1 MGVTFFHEVEDAN
14 DPLFVMAFSGWN
26 DAAESATAAARYL
39 IQHFQGKRVA
49 QIQPDDFF
57 QFADQ
62 RPTVKLSE
70 TGERQ
75 ITWPLNEFFY
85 CQTPGLAR
93 DLLVGIGTEPHLK
106 WKHFSRDVLAIGSH
120 YDARMIVTMG
130 ALLAGDLHTQPS
142 HLMAIATDPL
152 LVKPSGV
159 EITRYEGPTGIV
171 GVIHTLMQDE
181 GFPAVSLWVNVP
193 HYIASLS
200 NPKATRAL
208 LNKLSN
214 LGGIEISL
222 EDFDIAID
230 TFDGQV
236 EQIIARDP
244 RIAKYV
250 EDVQK
255 GQVPDDIPG
264 LDFQDAF
271 DGELEEEAEEGKL
284 PPGAEVADEIE
295 RLLRRKP
302 GGPESD

>member
-1 MGVTFFHEVEDAN
+1 MGVTFFHGVEDAN

-62 RPTVKLSE
+62 RPTVKLGES
-70 TGERQ
+70 GERQ

-93 DLLVGIGTEPHLK
+93 DLIIGIGTEPHLK
-106 WKHFSRDVLAIGSH
+106 WKYFSRDVLAIGSR
-120 YDARMIVTMG
+120 YDARMIVTLG

-142 HLMAIATDPL
+142 RLMAIATDSS
-152 LVKPSGV
+152 LVEPSGV
-159 EITRYEGPTGIV
+159 EITRYEGPTGII

-181 GFPAVSLWVNVP
+181 GFPAISLWANVP
-193 HYIASLS
+193 HYIASIS
-200 NPKATRAL
+200 NPKATCAL
-208 LNKLSN
+208 LEKLSI
-214 LGGIEISL
+214 LG
-222 EDFDIAID
+222 DFDISLDDFDLAINQ
-230 TFDGQV
+230 FDGQV
-236 EQIIARDP
+236 ERIIARDP

-250 EDVQK
+250 EDIQK
-255 GQVPDDIPG
+255 GQIPDEVPG
-264 LDFQDAF
+264 VDFEDAF
-271 DGELEEEAEEGKL
+271 EGEPEDEEGKL

-302 GGPESD
+302 NGPESD

>member
-1 MGVTFFHEVEDAN
+1 MGVTFFHEVEDAK
-14 DPLFVMAFSGWN
+14 DPLLIMAFSGWN

-39 IQHFQGKRVA
+39 VQHFQGKRVA
-49 QIQPDDFF
+49 QIQPDEFF

-70 TGERQ
+70 SGERR
-75 ITWPLNEFFY
+75 ITWPPNEFFY
-85 CQTPGLAR
+85 CRTPGLAR
-93 DLLVGIGTEPHLK
+93 DLIVGVGTEPHLR
-106 WKHFSRDVLAIGSH
+106 WKHFSSDVLEIGNH
-120 YDARMIVTMG
+120 YGARMIVTMG
-130 ALLAGDLHTQPS
+130 ALLAGELHTQPS
-142 HLMAIATDPL
+142 HLMAIATDPS
-152 LVKPSGV
+152 LVEPSGV

-208 LNKLSN
+208 LDKLSI
-214 LGGIEISL
+214 LGGFEISL
-222 EDFDIAID
+222 EDFDIAIN

-250 EDVQK
+250 EDIQK
-255 GQVPDDIPG
+255 GHIPDDIPG
-264 LDFQDAF
+264 VDFEDAF
-271 DGELEEEAEEGKL
+271 DGESGEEEGKL

-295 RLLRRKP
+295 RLFRRRP
-302 GGPESD
+302 EGPESN

>member
-1 MGVTFFHEVEDAN
+1 MGVTFFHSVEDAN
-14 DPLFVMAFSGWN
+14 DPLLIMAFSGWN
-26 DAAESATAAARYL
+26 DAAESATSAARYL
-39 IQHFQGKRVA
+39 VQHFEGKRVA
-49 QIQPDDFF
+49 QIQPDEFF

-70 TGERQ
+70 SGERR

-85 CQTPGLAR
+85 CRTPGLAR
-93 DLLVGIGTEPHLK
+93 DLVVGIGTEPHLQ
-106 WKHFSRDVLAIGSH
+106 WKYFSRDVLAIGSR

-142 HLMAIATDPL
+142 RLMAIATDPA
-152 LVKPSGV
+152 LVEPSGV

-171 GVIHTLMQDE
+171 GVIHTLMQDK

-208 LNKLSN
+208 LDKLSI
-214 LGGIEISL
+214 LGGFEISL
-222 EDFDIAID
+222 EGLDIAID

-236 EQIIARDP
+236 EQVIARDP

-250 EDVQK
+250 EDIQK
-255 GQVPDDIPG
+255 GQIPDEIPG
-264 LDFQDAF
+264 FDFGDAP
-271 DGELEEEAEEGKL
+271 DGESEEEEEKL

-295 RLLRRKP
+295 RLLRRRP
-302 GGPESD
+302 SGPESD

>member
-14 DPLFVMAFSGWN
+14 DPWFIMAFSGWN
-26 DAAESATAAARYL
+26 DAAESATSAARYL
-39 IQHFQGKRVA
+39 VQHFQGKRVA

-70 TGERQ
+70 SGERQ
-75 ITWPLNEFFY
+75 ITWPPNEFFY
-85 CQTPGLAR
+85 CRAPGLAR
-93 DLLVGIGTEPHLK
+93 DLIVGIGTEPHLK
-106 WKHFSRDVLAIGSH
+106 WKHFSRDVLAIGSR
-120 YDARMIVTMG
+120 YDARMIVTLG

-142 HLMAIATDPL
+142 RLMAIATDSSL
-152 LVKPSGV
+152 LEPSGV

-181 GFPAVSLWVNVP
+181 GFPAVSLWANVP

-200 NPKATRAL
+200 NPKATCAL
-208 LNKLSN
+208 LDKLSN
-214 LGGIEISL
+214 LGGFEISL
-222 EDFDIAID
+222 EDFDIAINQ
-230 TFDGQV
+230 FDGQV
-236 EQIIARDP
+236 ERIIARDP

-250 EDVQK
+250 EDIQK
-255 GQVPDDIPG
+255 GQIPDEIPG
-264 LDFQDAF
+264 VDFQDTF
-271 DGELEEEAEEGKL
+271 EDEPEEAEGKL

-302 GGPESD
+302 NGPESE

>member
-14 DPLFVMAFSGWN
+14 DPMLIMAFSGWN

-39 IQHFQGKRVA
+39 VQHFEGKRVA
-49 QIQPDDFF
+49 QIRSDDFF

-70 TGERQ
+70 SGERQ
-75 ITWPLNEFFY
+75 ITWPENEFFY
-85 CQTPGLAR
+85 CRTPGLSR
-93 DLLVGIGTEPHLK
+93 DLIIGVGTEPHLK
-106 WKHFSRDVLAIGSH
+106 WKHFSRDVLAIGNRFS
-120 YDARMIVTMG
+120 ARMIVTMG

-142 HLMAIATDPL
+142 HLMAIATDPS
-152 LVKPSGV
+152 LVEPSGV

-181 GFPAVSLWVNVP
+181 GYPAVSLWVNVP

-208 LNKLSN
+208 LDKLSD
-214 LGGIEISL
+214 LGGFEVSL
-222 EDFDIAID
+222 EDFDVAIKV
-230 TFDGQV
+230 FNGQV
-236 EQIIARDP
+236 EQIIAKDP

-250 EDVQK
+250 EDIQK
-255 GQVPDDIPG
+255 GQIPDDIPG
-264 LDFQDAF
+264 LDFEDAL
-271 DGELEEEAEEGKL
+271 DGDIEEDEEKL

-302 GGPESD
+302 GGSESE

>member
-1 MGVTFFHEVEDAN
+1 MGVTFLHEVEDAK
-14 DPLFVMAFSGWN
+14 DPLLIMAFSGWN

-39 IQHFQGKRVA
+39 VQYYQGERVA

-70 TGERQ
+70 SGERR
-75 ITWPLNEFFY
+75 ISWPQNEFFY
-85 CQTPGLAR
+85 CRAPSLAR
-93 DLLVGIGTEPHLK
+93 DLIVGIGPEPHLK
-106 WKHFSRDVLAIGSH
+106 WKHFSCDVLQISNH
-120 YDARMIVTMG
+120 YGAQMIVTMG

-142 HLMAIATDPL
+142 RLMAIATDSS

-181 GFPAVSLWVNVP
+181 GFLAVSLWANVP

-200 NPKATRAL
+200 NPKATCAL
-208 LNKLSN
+208 LDKLRI
-214 LGGIEISL
+214 LGGFDISL
-222 EDFDIAID
+222 QDFDDAINQ
-230 TFDGQV
+230 FDGQV
-236 EQIIARDP
+236 EQIIARDS

-255 GQVPDDIPG
+255 GQIPDEIPG
-264 LDFQDAF
+264 VDFQDTF
-271 DGELEEEAEEGKL
+271 DGEPEAEDRL

-302 GGPESD
+302 DGPESD

>member
-62 RPTVKLSE
+62 RPTVKLGES
-70 TGERQ
+70 GERQ

-93 DLLVGIGTEPHLK
+93 DIIIGIGTEPHLK
-106 WKHFSRDVLAIGSH
+106 WKNFSRDVLAIGSR
-120 YDARMIVTMG
+120 YDARMIVTLG

-142 HLMAIATDPL
+142 RLMAIATDSS
-152 LVKPSGV
+152 LVEPSGV

-181 GFPAVSLWVNVP
+181 GFPAISLWANVP

-200 NPKATRAL
+200 NPKATCAL
-208 LNKLSN
+208 LEKLSI
-214 LGGIEISL
+214 LGDFDISL
-222 EDFDIAID
+222 EDFDLAINQ
-230 TFDGQV
+230 FDGQV
-236 EQIIARDP
+236 ERIIARDP

-250 EDVQK
+250 EDIQK
-255 GQVPDDIPG
+255 GQIPDEVPG
-264 LDFQDAF
+264 VDFEDAF
-271 DGELEEEAEEGKL
+271 EGEPEDEEGKL

-302 GGPESD
+302 NGPESD

>member
-62 RPTVKLSE
+62 RPTVKLGES
-70 TGERQ
+70 GERQ

-93 DLLVGIGTEPHLK
+93 DIIIGIGTEPHLK
-106 WKHFSRDVLAIGSH
+106 WKNFSRDVLAIGSR
-120 YDARMIVTMG
+120 YDARMIVTLG

-142 HLMAIATDPL
+142 RLMAIATDSS
-152 LVKPSGV
+152 LVEPSGV

-181 GFPAVSLWVNVP
+181 GFPAISLWANVP

-200 NPKATRAL
+200 NPKATCAL
-208 LNKLSN
+208 LEKLSI
-214 LGGIEISL
+214 LGDFDISL
-222 EDFDIAID
+222 EDFELAINQ
-230 TFDGQV
+230 FDGQV
-236 EQIIARDP
+236 ERIIARDP

-250 EDVQK
+250 EDIQK
-255 GQVPDDIPG
+255 GQIPDEVPG
-264 LDFQDAF
+264 VDFEDAF
-271 DGELEEEAEEGKL
+271 EGEPEDEEGKL

-302 GGPESD
+302 NGPESD

>member
-1 MGVTFFHEVEDAN
+1 MGVTFFHGVEDAN

-26 DAAESATAAARYL
+26 DAAESATAAVCYL

-62 RPTVKLSE
+62 RPTVKLGES
-70 TGERQ
+70 GERQ

-93 DLLVGIGTEPHLK
+93 DLIIGIGTEPHLK
-106 WKHFSRDVLAIGSH
+106 WKHFSRDVLAIGSR
-120 YDARMIVTMG
+120 YDARMIVTLG

-142 HLMAIATDPL
+142 RLMAIATDSS
-152 LVKPSGV
+152 LVEPSGV
-159 EITRYEGPTGIV
+159 EITRYEGPTGII

-181 GFPAVSLWVNVP
+181 GFPAISLWANVP
-193 HYIASLS
+193 HYIASIS
-200 NPKATRAL
+200 NPKATCAL
-208 LNKLSN
+208 LEKLSI
-214 LGGIEISL
+214 LG
-222 EDFDIAID
+222 DFDISLDDFDLAINQ
-230 TFDGQV
+230 FDGQV
-236 EQIIARDP
+236 ERIIARDP

-250 EDVQK
+250 EDIQK
-255 GQVPDDIPG
+255 GQIPDEVPG
-264 LDFQDAF
+264 VDFEDAF
-271 DGELEEEAEEGKL
+271 EGEPEDEEGKL

-302 GGPESD
+302 NGPESD

>member
-1 MGVTFFHEVEDAN
+1 MGVTFFHEAEDAK
-14 DPLFVMAFSGWN
+14 DPLLIMAFSGWN

-39 IQHFQGKRVA
+39 AQNFQGKLVA
-49 QIQPDDFF
+49 RIQSDDFF

-70 TGERQ
+70 SGERQ
-75 ITWPLNEFFY
+75 ITWPTNEFFY
-85 CQTPGLAR
+85 CRTPGLSR
-93 DLLVGIGTEPHLK
+93 DLIIGVGSEPHLK
-106 WKHFSRDVLAIGSH
+106 WKHFSRDVLAIGNRFG
-120 YDARMIVTMG
+120 ARMIVTMG

-142 HLMAIATDPL
+142 RLMAIATDPS
-152 LVKPSGV
+152 LVEPSGV

-208 LNKLSN
+208 LDKLSA
-214 LGGIEISL
+214 LGGFEISL
-222 EDFDIAID
+222 EDFDVAID

-236 EQIIARDP
+236 EKIIAKDP

-250 EDVQK
+250 EDIQK
-255 GQVPDDIPG
+255 GQIPDDIPG
-264 LDFQDAF
+264 LDFEDAF
-271 DGELEEEAEEGKL
+271 DGELEEDEEKL
-284 PPGAEVADEIE
+284 PPGSEVADEIE
-295 RLLRRKP
+295 RLFRRKP
-302 GGPESD
+302 DGPESE